1 MNAPA
6 LDFLKEIH
14 QELRLSNDLKIIDL
28 ASKAENPAAFLEL
41 LDASDGTF
49 LKLLRYVAELRP
61 DVKKTLIERG
71 MLDGVEN
78 I

>member
-6 LDFLKEIH
+6 LDLLEEIH
-14 QELRLSNDLKIIDL
+14 RELRLSNDLKVIDL

-61 DVKKTLIERG
+61 DIKKTLVERG